1 MKKYPILLLLVIAC
15 STKPNDDSDKI
26 KVFLTEWSQALQ
38 TKKESVRGFYDV
50 GFVFPKVIFEAAEGL
65 TFTLNVDSVTITRS
79 EDESYNV
86 TIPFQIQHP
95 DVWSDTGSIVLTII
109 KIESGFLIRNMSQ
122 ELAMEIIKFN
132 KRLLADKEY
141 QERLIQYD
149 SIIDGIRAM
158 ATDLRQYYDSVVFFS
173 EVDDQILFYVVNGT
187 WEYPYTYEKQRDDGN
202 YKMGVVTAGNKV
214 IIPVEYSKIYNPNG
228 SFDGMIE
235 VENNGSRGLFRISG
249 GEFIPADFE
258 SIYPTS
264 VAGAFAQLKKGD
276 AYGWVD
282 THGKVSFEP
291 SSHANRTLFL
301 SPIESNAILEWK
313 FKFPGP
319 ISLLVSPYDD
329 PRESTGTIVYPS
341 FTRDL
346 GVTDIAHTG
355 VLIEDSE
362 FGMGMTDTE
371 IKFEKVESISGQLF
385 GLISFF
391 MEAGADARGYHSE
404 KNDLLVV
411 DKDLTTVGRLKGL
424 TEDYE
429 SQDPCNGEPPSYRS
443 IEQGLYQSEDGHGVY
458 KYYKVN
464 TEGGVEELKTDRE
477 YNFTKFAKIDESYFQ
492 RCHYE
497 GLEYEED
504 RPNLVVINGISSE
517 DLDVMRNEI
526 FAEYGFIF
534 KSPKWKAYFEAKP
547 WYKPQYDNVDQFLTE
562 TDKAN
567 IKFILEYQRL
577 HKNLQVQRDSIMFW
591 WAG

>member
-1 MKKYPILLLLVIAC
+1 
-15 STKPNDDSDKI
+15 
-26 KVFLTEWSQALQ
+26 
-38 TKKESVRGFYDV
+38 
-50 GFVFPKVIFEAAEGL
+50 
-65 TFTLNVDSVTITRS
+65 
-79 EDESYNV
+79 
-86 TIPFQIQHP
+86 
-95 DVWSDTGSIVLTII
+95 
-109 KIESGFLIRNMSQ
+109 
-122 ELAMEIIKFN
+122 
-132 KRLLADKEY
+132 
-141 QERLIQYD
+141 
-149 SIIDGIRAM
+149 
-158 ATDLRQYYDSVVFFS
+158 
-173 EVDDQILFYVVNGT
+173 
-187 WEYPYTYEKQRDDGN
+187 
-202 YKMGVVTAGNKV
+202 
-214 IIPVEYSKIYNPNG
+214 
-228 SFDGMIE
+228 
-235 VENNGSRGLFRISG
+235 
-249 GEFIPADFE
+249 
-258 SIYPTS
+258 
-264 VAGAFAQLKKGD
+264 
-276 AYGWVD
+276 
-282 THGKVSFEP
+282 
-291 SSHANRTLFL
+291 
-301 SPIESNAILEWK
+301 
-313 FKFPGP
+313 
-319 ISLLVSPYDD
+319 
-329 PRESTGTIVYPS
+329 
-341 FTRDL
+341 
-346 GVTDIAHTG
+346 
-355 VLIEDSE
+355 
-362 FGMGMTDTE
+362 
-371 IKFEKVESISGQLF
+371 
-385 GLISFF
+385 